1 MFFFFF
7 FSSRRRHTRFDC
19 DWSSDVCSSDL
30 KRERHAVGGHHGG
43 VRDVPDPHGEV
54 GDEPVQVLAVCV
66 TQRSAPSPSSGV
78 RPLARRTPRWNPL
91 RRLRATSGERGD
103 RGVIGACPSGPDPGR
118 LGPPAPAERPPA
130 EPGIRLACG
139 TRVGSPAAVKSPR
152 TGSAT
157 ICAACLPTDQPSLPA
172 RPRPSG
178 WLAGWPVDWP
188 VDWPAD
194 GMVASPAVPLAL
206 PLPADAADA
215 RLRNQSDVAALRA
228 AGPVLGAAAAT
239 GTGPVAAVPVV
250 AVPVVAVPVVAVP
263 VVAVMVS
270 RGPVS
275 ACSGTTTSRRW
286 LAG

>member
-103 RGVIGACPSGPDPGR
+103 RGVIGAGLSGPDPGR
-118 LGPPAPAERPPA
+118 LGAPAPAERPPA

-157 ICAACLPTDQPSLPA
+157 ICAACLPTDQPSLPPVVPPIV
-172 RPRPSG
+172 PRPSG
-178 WLAGWPVDWP
+178 C
-188 VDWPAD
+188 D
-194 GMVASPAVPLAL
+194 GDDAVAAAPLPSPAAV
-206 PLPADAADA
+206 DAW
-215 RLRNQSDVAALRA
+215 LRNQPDVAALPVLA
-228 AGPVLGAAAAT
+228 TAAGAGPVPAGPVLAA
-239 GTGPVAAVPVV
+239 PVLT
-250 AVPVVAVPVVAVP
+250 
-263 VVAVMVS
+263 VMAS
-270 RGPVS
+270 RGPVP
-275 ACSGTTTSRRW
+275 ACSGTTTLRRW